1 MLVTPDQIRA
11 ARALKNWSQAELAA
25 RVDMATP
32 SIGNI
37 ESGKHTP
44 SLQTQTAIIDVFETA
59 GIEFIDGGVRHNK
72 HTVKSL
78 QGHSGFAE
86 FRAEVLADA
95 RNGALDICVSNVDER
110 QFSKW
115 GQGKV
120 NETYKAEMKK
130 INGLNFR
137 ILIEEEDTH
146 LSASYATYRWLPKDI
161 FGEISFY
168 IYSDKTAIISF
179 EDDDFNA
186 FIIRHPRV
194 TNFYRREFDRLWA
207 KAYDVKEEK
216 P

>member
-11 ARALKNWSQAELAA
+11 ARALKNWSQAELAEK
-25 RVDMATP
+25 VNMATP

-37 ESGKHTP
+37 EAGKHTP
-44 SLQTQTAIIDVFETA
+44 SQQTQAAIFEVFEAA
-59 GIEFIDGGVRHNK
+59 GIEFIDGGVRHNP

-86 FRAEVLADA
+86 FRMDVLNEA

-115 GQGKV
+115 GEGKV
-120 NETYKAEMKK
+120 NDAYRAEMKK
-130 INGLNFR
+130 IPDLNFR
-137 ILIEEEDTH
+137 ILIKENDDF
-146 LSASYATYRWLPKDI
+146 LSASYATYKWLPEDR

-168 IYSDKTAIISF
+168 VYGEKIAIISF

-186 FIIRHPRV
+186 FVIKHPHV
-194 TNFYRREFDRLWA
+194 SNFYRREFDRLWK
-207 KAYDVKEEK
+207 KAFATEDKGK
-216 P
+216 